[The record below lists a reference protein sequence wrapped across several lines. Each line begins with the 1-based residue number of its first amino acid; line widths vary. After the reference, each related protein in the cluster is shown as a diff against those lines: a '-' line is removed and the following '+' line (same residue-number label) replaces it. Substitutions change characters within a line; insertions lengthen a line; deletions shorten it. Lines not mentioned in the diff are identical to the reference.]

1 MPACCLISASI
12 PGSVGCT
19 VGRRP
24 FASRCLTQL
33 PQQVQIA
40 DFHTSTELSIA
51 AKAGEVQ
58 SIARDRAKTGRMAI
72 GIFSTIARMTGFT
85 AADFLPQIAIIVGD
99 WRTGRNLVSYMR
111 ETCLAESYRL
121 YERAPIRQG
130 EEQVQRPR
138 APLRQSWR

>member
-1 MPACCLISASI
+1 MALDDIAVDLGGVAGGKLELMPACCLISASI

-51 AKAGEVQ
+51 AKA
-58 SIARDRAKTGRMAI
+58 ARSKASRETELRRVAWPSAY
-72 GIFSTIARMTGFT
+72 SLTIARMTGFT
-85 AADFLPQIAIIVGD
+85 AADFLPQIAIIVGH

-111 ETCLAESYRL
+111 ETCLA
-121 YERAPIRQG
+121 
-130 EEQVQRPR
+130 
-138 APLRQSWR
+138 

>member
-1 MPACCLISASI
+1 LLHPRSADRHTWDRETDGVRMLDDESLNVGRRHMALDDIAVDLGGVAGGKLELMPACCLISASI

-72 GIFSTIARMTGFT
+72 GIFS
-85 AADFLPQIAIIVGD
+85 P
-99 WRTGRNLVSYMR
+99 
-111 ETCLAESYRL
+111 RL
-121 YERAPIRQG
+121 QE
-130 EEQVQRPR
+130 
-138 APLRQSWR
+138 